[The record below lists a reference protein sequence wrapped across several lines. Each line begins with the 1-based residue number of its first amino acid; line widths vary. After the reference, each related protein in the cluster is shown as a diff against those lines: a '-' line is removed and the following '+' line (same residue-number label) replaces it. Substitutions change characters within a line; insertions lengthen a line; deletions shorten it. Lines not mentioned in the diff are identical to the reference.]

1 MHIYFSAIGG
11 VGIGPLAMLALD
23 AGFTISGSDLHES
36 AMTETLKSRG
46 VKVAIGQDG
55 THIAATHTELNP
67 IDWFVYS
74 SALPEDHP
82 ELSFAR
88 QNGIRTSKRD
98 EFLNFF
104 MKEKDLKL
112 LAVAGTH
119 GKTTT
124 TAMITWLLRELN
136 QQLSY
141 SIGTSIS
148 FGPSAQYQPGAKY
161 FIYECD
167 EFDRNFLN
175 FQPELSVIASVDYDH
190 PDTYPTVTSYKQ
202 AFVDFINQS
211 KHTLLWNQSAK
222 YLQISSGESV
232 TIFNE
237 SETTTNEIKLP
248 GEHMRK
254 NAWLAA
260 QAVFT
265 IMPEQDIA
273 VLRGMMRDFPGT
285 ARRFEKLAENLY
297 TDYAHH
303 PVEIMATL
311 SMARELNQSVVVVYQ
326 PHQNVRQ
333 HEIVREDA
341 YRHCFNGAKLVYW
354 LPTYLSR
361 EDPNLPILSP
371 TELLGATSSET
382 NAQYID
388 MNDVLWQKI
397 QSHAK
402 NGDLVLALSAGDLD
416 LWLREKLHV

>member
-23 AGFTISGSDLHES
+23 AGFTVSGSDLKES
-36 AMTETLKSRG
+36 AMTEALKRRG

-55 THIAATHTELNP
+55 THIAETHSELNP

-74 SALPEDHP
+74 SALPGDHP
-82 ELSFAR
+82 ELVFAR
-88 QNGIRTSKRD
+88 EHGIKTSKRD

-104 MKEKDLKL
+104 MQEKDLKL
-112 LAVAGTH
+112 IAVAGTH

-141 SIGTSIS
+141 SIGTNIS

-175 FQPELSVIASVDYDH
+175 FRPELSVIASVDYDH
-190 PDTYPTVTSYKQ
+190 PDTYPTINSYKQ
-202 AFVDFINQS
+202 AFVDFIGQS
-211 KHTLLWNQSAK
+211 KHTLLWNQSAS
-222 YLQISSGESV
+222 YLQIPASDSV

-237 SETTTNEIKLP
+237 SDTATDEIVLP
-248 GEHMRK
+248 GEHMRR

-260 QAVFT
+260 QAVSE
-265 IMPEQDIA
+265 IMPEQDVT
-273 VLRGMMRDFPGT
+273 VLKGIMRDFPGT
-285 ARRFEKLAENLY
+285 SRRFEKLADNLY
-297 TDYAHH
+297 SDYAHH
-303 PVEIMATL
+303 PVEITATL
-311 SMARELNQSVVVVYQ
+311 AMAKELNQRVVVVYQ
-326 PHQNVRQ
+326 PHQNIRQ
-333 HEIVREDA
+333 HEIVKEDA
-341 YRHCFNGAKLVYW
+341 YRHCFDGAKLVYW

-361 EDPNLPILSP
+361 EDPNLSILSP

-382 NAQYID
+382 NAQYSD

-402 NGDLVLALSAGDLD
+402 NGDLVLALSSGDLD
-416 LWLREKLHV
+416 PWLREKLYV

>member
-23 AGFTISGSDLHES
+23 AGFSVSGSDLKES
-36 AMTETLKSRG
+36 TMTQALQERG
-46 VKVAIGQDG
+46 VKVAIKQDG
-55 THIAATHTELNP
+55 THIASIHTELNP
-67 IDWFVYS
+67 IEWFVYS
-74 SALPEDHP
+74 SALPDDHP
-82 ELSFAR
+82 ELVFAR
-88 QNGIRTSKRD
+88 EHGIKTSKRD

-104 MKEKDLKL
+104 IQEKNLKL
-112 LAVAGTH
+112 IAVAGTH

-141 SIGTSIS
+141 SIGTNIS

-175 FQPELSVIASVDYDH
+175 FHPHLSVVASVDYDH
-190 PDTYPTVTSYKQ
+190 PDTYPTISSYKQ
-202 AFVDFINQS
+202 AFVDFIGQS
-211 KHTLLWNQSAK
+211 NHTLLWNQSAS
-222 YLQISSGESV
+222 YLQIPASDSV

-237 SETTTNEIKLP
+237 SDTATDEIVLP
-248 GEHMRK
+248 GEHMRR

-260 QAVFT
+260 QAVSE
-265 IMPEQDIA
+265 IMPEQDVT
-273 VLRGMMRDFPGT
+273 VLKGIMRDFPGT
-285 ARRFEKLAENLY
+285 SRRFEKLADNIY

-303 PVEIMATL
+303 PVEISATL
-311 SMARELNQSVVVVYQ
+311 AMAKELNQRVVLVYQ
-326 PHQNVRQ
+326 PHQNIRQ
-333 HEIVREDA
+333 HEIVKEDA
-341 YRHCFNGAKLVYW
+341 YRHCFDGAKLVYW
-354 LPTYLSR
+354 LPTYMSR
-361 EDPNLPILSP
+361 EDPNLSILSP

-382 NAQYID
+382 NAQYSD

-416 LWLREKLHV
+416 AWLREKLHV